1 MKAGHGLAVRRHAAA
16 DTHRE
21 EADGD
26 KQNGNGE
33 SARAH
38 VPPEPRG
45 SDASSIGNRNWVIED
60 RTSPVDTLMGRSRG
74 PPEGGIVHGRLG
86 WVIVVALLVAGCRG
100 PAVVTGSPAA
110 SASDHTDVWFM
121 QHMIPHLWQT
131 SSIAFLTRDRIV
143 HPELGRLADV
153 ITRRDQGDIEQLQ
166 GWLSLQGLAPHG
178 HSHQRVDTRRKTDL
192 QRLSRLRGTA
202 LDLAFLDVMLA
213 RERAGATMSAAE
225 ARSGTRPEVRQL
237 ARRMLVEQRADIR
250 QMDAWKDAWAQSRA
264 DRFAQPVVGGPPPCP
279 CPWPPEVL
287 VLQ

>member
-1 MKAGHGLAVRRHAAA
+1 
-16 DTHRE
+16 
-21 EADGD
+21 
-26 KQNGNGE
+26 
-33 SARAH
+33 
-38 VPPEPRG
+38 
-45 SDASSIGNRNWVIED
+45 
-60 RTSPVDTLMGRSRG
+60 
-74 PPEGGIVHGRLG
+74 VHGRLG

-100 PAVVTGSPAA
+100 PALVTGSPAA

-178 HSHQRVDTRRKTDL
+178 HSHQRVDTRRETDL

-213 RERAGATMSAAE
+213 RERAGITMSAAE
-225 ARSGTRPEVRQL
+225 ARSGMRPEVRQL

-250 QMDAWKDAWAQSRA
+250 QMDAWKDAWARQA
-264 DRFAQPVVGGPPPCP
+264 PG
-279 CPWPPEVL
+279 
-287 VLQ
+287 